1 MIHFPFLKRTIF
13 EQCSS
18 TQKALNNT
26 LHLACYVFLLCCLLF
41 MFFVRFNSDK
51 TDLESTHSSNASSG
65 IDKHQ
70 VIPPDALY
78 SMKNSNAGYIS
89 YEAVFNDSKVSF

>member
-26 LHLACYVFLLCCLLF
+26 LHVACYVFFYYVAYYLCFLS
-41 MFFVRFNSDK
+41 V
-51 TDLESTHSSNASSG
+51 STVTRRTWNLH
-65 IDKHQ
+65 I
-70 VIPPDALY
+70 VVTL
-78 SMKNSNAGYIS
+78 
-89 YEAVFNDSKVSF
+89 AVA

>member
-1 MIHFPFLKRTIF
+1 
-13 EQCSS
+13 
-18 TQKALNNT
+18 
-26 LHLACYVFLLCCLLF
+26 

-89 YEAVFNDSKVSF
+89 YEAVFNDSKVSFWMFVNIVNFMVMVSSSYSILQMILKWSKGMLHACDF

>member
-26 LHLACYVFLLCCLLF
+26 LHLACYVFLLCSLLF
-41 MFFVRFNSDK
+41 MFLSV
-51 TDLESTHSSNASSG
+51 STVTRRTWNLH
-65 IDKHQ
+65 I
-70 VIPPDALY
+70 VVTL
-78 SMKNSNAGYIS
+78 
-89 YEAVFNDSKVSF
+89 AVA